1 MKVLNRLVGF
11 GFCLV
16 VVVSSVACDNDDGN
30 APNQNQ
36 CAYQGFSYLDT
47 NNNTSILIPEAD
59 LYTDFFISSSNGPEV
74 EIYKTAQPGSF
85 YFLTT
90 TVGLNATGT
99 GTLSLNGN
107 VYNVN
112 VICQRTG
119 NTVGDEMRFDLTANG
134 LEAEFCVIIDR
145 VQ

>member
-1 MKVLNRLVGF
+1 MEVLNSLLRRSLYLTLMF
-11 GFCLV
+11 FLL
-16 VVVSSVACDNDDGN
+16 ACDNDDGN
-30 APNQNQ
+30 AANQNQ
-36 CAYQGFSYLDT
+36 CTYQGFSYLDT
-47 NNNTSILIPEAD
+47 NNNTTILIPEAD

-99 GTLSLNGN
+99 GSLSLNGN

-112 VICQRTG
+112 VVCQRTG

>member
-1 MKVLNRLVGF
+1 MLG
-11 GFCLV
+11 
-16 VVVSSVACDNDDGN
+16 VSSVACDNDDGN

-47 NNNTSILIPEAD
+47 NDNTSIFIPETD
-59 LYTDFFISSSNGPEV
+59 LYTDFFISSSNEPEV

-119 NTVGDEMRFDLTANG
+119 NTVGNEMRFDLTANG